1 VGGVVHPHG
10 DTVGLSSETD
20 QDLGRAITHGV
31 NQAIGSDREYSLIRA
46 AEVGHL
52 RDVSK
57 EVGEP

>member
-1 VGGVVHPHG
+1 MGGVVHPHG

-46 AEVGHL
+46 AEVGRL

-57 EVGEP
+57 